1 MEKEVDKEAQTEVVE
16 VEIVMA
22 IVVQTESVE
31 VDIEE
36 AKEVSL

>member
-22 IVVQTESVE
+22 IVVQTEAVE

-36 AKEVSL
+36 A